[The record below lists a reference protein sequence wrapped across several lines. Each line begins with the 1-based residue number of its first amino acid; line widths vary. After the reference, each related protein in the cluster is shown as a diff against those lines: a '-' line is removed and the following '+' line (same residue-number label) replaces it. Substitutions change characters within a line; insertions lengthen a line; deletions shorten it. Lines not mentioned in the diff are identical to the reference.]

1 MIERN
6 ESRKDAASKRKK
18 PSKRK
23 TSGLKRR
30 AKGSSI
36 YRGSEREDSGET
48 IALNNV
54 YSHVIGYWLLK
65 VTSWIPKLLSA
76 KLWCES

>member
-6 ESRKDAASKRKK
+6 KSRKDAASKRKE

-30 AKGSSI
+30 AKGSII
-36 YRGSEREDSGET
+36 YKGSEREDSET

-54 YSHVIGYWLLK
+54 YSHSIGYWLLK
-65 VTSWIPKLLSA
+65 FTSWIPKLLSA
-76 KLWCES
+76 KLWCET